1 MKKKTLV
8 SGIITLIFL
17 ILFVFTGPVYSFAGD
32 GSIAKYL
39 ASNAEPG
46 FNSVSWG
53 IGAFLK
59 IFVKL
64 FPSVNWWTMFSIF
77 MMFSSLFF
85 LTLFIQELFDGV
97 KGILIAAVFA
107 LFLWEAAYSID
118 INFTQ
123 TAILSGITGTS
134 AFLMLVRK
142 IKIKGLSKSD
152 ATYTEE
158 QERSSIGL
166 AICYGVIGV
175 LYILIAGALRFDAM
189 IMCIPFAV
197 VVLAVRFV
205 GIVFGRS
212 ESSRSNSI
220 GDNNLEGN
228 ELASGNDKKN
238 RIIIGVAVPLILMIC
253 TVLISYG
260 SHQIYRHMNPNIAF
274 FEDTF
279 DLTREVYDYIDMYPE
294 YNEVKDV
301 YEAAGLK
308 GSWYAMLT
316 NYYIADTN
324 YFNVETMT
332 VPLQFKG
339 ASTKTFGGYMDEVL
353 YYKGAL
359 ILGLIVMLLAGILT
373 SIKKDIIPVLS
384 AVAVFIVSGL
394 YFVHVG
400 RYAWRVSGG
409 VTVACVVMG
418 LMMLEE
424 IYNRYSDFF
433 VKNKEINAVDID
445 CNKNSSDNVSNSKL
459 VANNNKKLRMS
470 FLVGCAITVIC
481 CLDVCIHIAGTKSFV
496 FPRSEVTDEAKA
508 GLLDYMNS
516 NGDII
521 YFTEDYDY
529 ASHNI
534 WYVGAPGYLDNKFTT
549 LAGYNEGRN
558 ADLQAVG
565 INDMSQFVINMLT
578 RDDIYTEYSDVWA
591 AYLCDYYNPYVSAG
605 IVDVYEPTG
614 TQFIRYVAPMEAS
627 EDRFGDEVSD
637 VSLCVDGSKQS
648 DNYQVVHIE
657 AKTSMQ
663 DQDIEYYMNIENAA
677 TGAIYSYPLV
687 REGDAL
693 TGDALWMND
702 TWSFMDTNQ
711 YIVAKY
717 SDGTIVRI
725 LNITGTPV
733 PFI

>member
-1 MKKKTLV
+1 MFSIDILLIKCTLKGITMKKKIIV
-8 SGIITLIFL
+8 SGMITLLLL
-17 ILFVFTGPVYSFAGD
+17 IVFVFTEPVYSFAGD

-64 FPSVNWWTMFSIF
+64 FPYVNWWTMFSIF

-85 LTLFIQELFDGV
+85 LTLFIQELFDGI
-97 KGILIAAVFA
+97 KGSLIAVVFA

-134 AFLMLVRK
+134 AVLMMSRK
-142 IKIKGLSKSD
+142 KVLQGRILYGI
-152 ATYTEE
+152 
-158 QERSSIGL
+158 IGL
-166 AICYGVIGV
+166 
-175 LYILIAGALRFDAM
+175 LYILIAGSLRFDAM
-189 IMCIPFAV
+189 IMCIPFAIV
-197 VVLAVRFV
+197 IIAIRLLLLLMNKTGYGVDDKTDKNDKRSDFVRVLFSLVITPVIVILCTVVL
-205 GIVFGRS
+205 
-212 ESSRSNSI
+212 
-220 GDNNLEGN
+220 
-228 ELASGNDKKN
+228 
-238 RIIIGVAVPLILMIC
+238 
-253 TVLISYG
+253 SYG
-260 SHQIYRHMNPNIAF
+260 VHQVYRHMNPNIAF

-279 DLTREVYDYIDMYPE
+279 DLTREVYDYLDMYPE
-294 YNEVKDV
+294 YDEVKDV

-308 GSWYAMLT
+308 SSWYAMLT

-324 YFNVETMT
+324 YFNVETMS
-332 VPLQFKG
+332 VPVQFKG
-339 ASTKTFGGYMDEVL
+339 ASTMTFGGYMSEMMN
-353 YYKGAL
+353 YKGAL
-359 ILGLIVMLLAGILT
+359 IFGVLVIILAGIMT
-373 SIKKDIIPVLS
+373 SVRKSILPLVS
-384 AVAVFIVSGL
+384 AIVVFIVSGL

-418 LMMLEE
+418 LMMLSELV
-424 IYNRYSDFF
+424 NR
-433 VKNKEINAVDID
+433 
-445 CNKNSSDNVSNSKL
+445 SNTISKHTDGIAAIKTL
-459 VANNNKKLRMS
+459 NIMNMAGIVITCLCIVC
-470 FLVGCAITVIC
+470 VG
-481 CLDVCIHIAGTKSFV
+481 IHISITKSFAM
-496 FPRSEVTDEAKA
+496 PQSEVTDEAKA
-508 GLLDYMNS
+508 GLLDYMDSNS
-516 NGDII
+516 DII

-558 ADLQAVG
+558 SDLQAVG

-591 AYLCDYYNPYVSAG
+591 SYLCDYYNPYVSAG

-614 TQFIRYVAPMEAS
+614 TQFIRYVAPVEAT
-627 EDRFGDEVSD
+627 EDSFDETVTD
-637 VSLCVDGSKQS
+637 VSLYVDSTKQS
-648 DNYQVVHIE
+648 DNYQVVHID
-657 AKTSMQ
+657 AKTSAQ
-663 DQDIEYYMNIENAA
+663 EDDIEYYVNIENAA

-693 TGDALWMND
+693 RGDAIWKND
-702 TWSFMDTNQ
+702 TWSFMDTSQ
-711 YIVAKY
+711 YIVARY
-717 SDGTIVRI
+717 PDGHVARI

>member
-1 MKKKTLV
+1 MFSIDILLNKCTLKGITMKKKIIV
-8 SGIITLIFL
+8 SGMITLLLL
-17 ILFVFTGPVYSFAGD
+17 IVFVFTGPVYSFAGD

-85 LTLFIQELFDGV
+85 LTLFIQELFGGI
-97 KGILIAAVFA
+97 KGSLIAVVFA

-134 AFLMLVRK
+134 AVLMMSRK
-142 IKIKGLSKSD
+142 KVLQGRILYGI
-152 ATYTEE
+152 
-158 QERSSIGL
+158 IGL
-166 AICYGVIGV
+166 
-175 LYILIAGALRFDAM
+175 LYILIAGSLRFNAM
-189 IMCIPFAV
+189 IMCIPFAIV
-197 VVLAVRFV
+197 IIAIRLLLLLMNKTGYGVDDKTDKNDKISDFVRVLFSLVITPVIVILCTVVL
-205 GIVFGRS
+205 
-212 ESSRSNSI
+212 
-220 GDNNLEGN
+220 
-228 ELASGNDKKN
+228 
-238 RIIIGVAVPLILMIC
+238 
-253 TVLISYG
+253 SYG
-260 SHQIYRHMNPNIAF
+260 VHQVYRHMNPNIAF

-279 DLTREVYDYIDMYPE
+279 DLTREVYDYLDMYPE
-294 YNEVKDV
+294 YDEVEDV

-308 GSWYAMLT
+308 SSWYAMLT

-324 YFNVETMT
+324 YFNVETMS
-332 VPLQFKG
+332 VPVQFKG
-339 ASTKTFGGYMDEVL
+339 ASTKTFGGYMSEMMN
-353 YYKGAL
+353 YKGAL
-359 ILGLIVMLLAGILT
+359 IFGVLVIILAGIMT
-373 SIKKDIIPVLS
+373 SVRKSILPLVS
-384 AVAVFIVSGL
+384 AIVVFIVSGL

-418 LMMLEE
+418 LMILSELV
-424 IYNRYSDFF
+424 NRSNTISKHTD
-433 VKNKEINAVDID
+433 DIAAI
-445 CNKNSSDNVSNSKL
+445 KTSNIMNMAGIVITCL
-459 VANNNKKLRMS
+459 CIVC
-470 FLVGCAITVIC
+470 VG
-481 CLDVCIHIAGTKSFV
+481 IHISITKSFAM
-496 FPRSEVTDEAKA
+496 PQSEVTDEAKA
-508 GLLDYMNS
+508 GLLDYMDSNS
-516 NGDII
+516 DII

-534 WYVGAPGYLDNKFTT
+534 WYVGTPGYLDNKFTT

-578 RDDIYTEYSDVWA
+578 RSDIYTEYSDVWA
-591 AYLCDYYNPYVSAG
+591 SYLCDYYNPYVSAG

-614 TQFIRYVAPMEAS
+614 TQFIRYVAPVEAA
-627 EDRFGDEVSD
+627 EDKFDDTVTD
-637 VSLCVDGSKQS
+637 VALYVDSSKQS
-648 DNYQVVHIE
+648 DNYQIVHID
-657 AKTSMQ
+657 AKTSAQ
-663 DQDIEYYMNIENAA
+663 EDNIEYYMNVENAS

-687 REGDAL
+687 QNEDIL
-693 TGDALWMND
+693 TGDAIWKND
-702 TWSFMDTNQ
+702 TWSFMDTSQ
-711 YIVAKY
+711 YIVARY
-717 SDGTIVRI
+717 PDGHVARI

-733 PFI
+733 PFK

>member
-1 MKKKTLV
+1 MKKKALV
-8 SGIITLIFL
+8 SGIITLVLLVI
-17 ILFVFTGPVYSFAGD
+17 FVFTGPVYSFAGD

-77 MMFSSLFF
+77 MMFSSLFL
-85 LTLFIQELFDGV
+85 LTLFIQELFDGI
-97 KGILIAAVFA
+97 KGILIAVVFA

-134 AFLMLVRK
+134 ASLLVSRRK
-142 IKIKGLSKSD
+142 SVKGKV
-152 ATYTEE
+152 
-158 QERSSIGL
+158 
-166 AICYGVIGV
+166 CYGLIGA
-175 LYILIAGALRFDAM
+175 LYILIAGSLRFDAM
-189 IMCIPFAV
+189 IMCIPFAL
-197 VVLAVRFV
+197 VVLALRGGLFFLGRKEDGNKDTTGEADSDSRTKNLLFIRV
-205 GIVFGRS
+205 IVPV
-212 ESSRSNSI
+212 
-220 GDNNLEGN
+220 
-228 ELASGNDKKN
+228 
-238 RIIIGVAVPLILMIC
+238 IILVCSVAV
-253 TVLISYG
+253 SYG
-260 SHQIYRHMNPNIAF
+260 SHLVYRHVNPDIAF

-279 DLTREVYDYIDMYPE
+279 DLTREVYDYLDMYPE
-294 YNEVKDV
+294 YNEVSDV

-324 YFNVETMT
+324 YFNIETMT

-339 ASTKTFGGYMDEVL
+339 PSTKTFSGYMDEVL
-353 YYKGAL
+353 GYKGAL
-359 ILGLIVMLLAGILT
+359 ILGLLVILLAGVLT
-373 SIKKDIIPVLS
+373 KVKKCIIPLVS
-384 AVAVFIVSGL
+384 AVVVFIVSGL

-418 LMMLEE
+418 LMMLVE
-424 IYNRYSDFF
+424 F
-433 VKNKEINAVDID
+433 VARNIRMDEATDKVVDTDEDGENSNKAANPKAIFMIGYVVTAICVIAVGAHVVT
-445 CNKNSSDNVSNSKL
+445 S
-459 VANNNKKLRMS
+459 
-470 FLVGCAITVIC
+470 
-481 CLDVCIHIAGTKSFV
+481 KSFS
-496 FPRSEVTDEAKA
+496 FPKSEITDEAKA
-508 GLLDYMNS
+508 GLLDYMDS
-516 NGDII
+516 NRDVI

-534 WYVGAPGYLDNKFTT
+534 WYVGAPGYLSNKFTIF
-549 LAGYNEGRN
+549 AGYNEGRN

-578 RDDIYTEYSDVWA
+578 RDDIYTEYSDVWSS
-591 AYLCDYYNPYVSAG
+591 YLCDYYNPYVSAG
-605 IVDVYEPTG
+605 IVDVYEATN
-614 TQFIRYVAPMEAS
+614 TQFIRYVAPVEAG
-627 EDRFGDEVSD
+627 EDAFDDSVSD
-637 VSLCVDGSKQS
+637 VELFVDSSKQA
-648 DNYQVVHIE
+648 DNYQVIHVS
-657 AKTSMQ
+657 AKTSVQ
-663 DQDIEYYMNIENAA
+663 DEDVEYYMNIENAS

-687 REGDAL
+687 RNGSDL
-693 TGDALWMND
+693 TGDAIWKND

-711 YIVAKY
+711 YIVARL
-717 SDGTIVRI
+717 SDGRIVRV

-733 PFI
+733 PFL

>member
-1 MKKKTLV
+1 MKKKTLI
-8 SGIITLIFL
+8 SGIITLTLLVI
-17 ILFVFTGPVYSFAGD
+17 FVFTGPVYSVAGD

-85 LTLFIQELFDGV
+85 LTLFIQELFDGI
-97 KGILIAAVFA
+97 KGILIAIVFA

-134 AFLMLVRK
+134 ASLLVSRRK
-142 IKIKGLSKSD
+142 SVKGKV
-152 ATYTEE
+152 
-158 QERSSIGL
+158 
-166 AICYGVIGV
+166 CYGLIGA
-175 LYILIAGALRFDAM
+175 LYILIAGSLRFDAM
-189 IMCIPFAV
+189 IMCIPFAL
-197 VVLAVRFV
+197 VVLALRGGLFFLGRKEYGNKDATDEADSDSRTKKLLFV
-205 GIVFGRS
+205 KVIVPV
-212 ESSRSNSI
+212 
-220 GDNNLEGN
+220 
-228 ELASGNDKKN
+228 
-238 RIIIGVAVPLILMIC
+238 IILVCSVAV
-253 TVLISYG
+253 SYG
-260 SHQIYRHMNPNIAF
+260 SHLVYRHVNPNIAF

-279 DLTREVYDYIDMYPE
+279 DLTREVYDYLDMYPE
-294 YNEVKDV
+294 YNEVSDV

-339 ASTKTFGGYMDEVL
+339 PSTKTFSGYMDEVL
-353 YYKGAL
+353 GYKGAL
-359 ILGLIVMLLAGILT
+359 IFGILVILLAGVLT
-373 SIKKDIIPVLS
+373 NVKKCIIPLVS
-384 AVAVFIVSGL
+384 ALAVFIVSGL

-418 LMMLEE
+418 LMMLAEFVARNIRMDE
-424 IYNRYSDFF
+424 ATDKVVDTDEDGENR
-433 VKNKEINAVDID
+433 NKAANPKAIFMIGYVVTAICVIAVGAHVVT
-445 CNKNSSDNVSNSKL
+445 S
-459 VANNNKKLRMS
+459 
-470 FLVGCAITVIC
+470 
-481 CLDVCIHIAGTKSFV
+481 KSFS
-496 FPRSEVTDEAKA
+496 FPKSEITDEAKA
-508 GLLDYMNS
+508 GLLDYMDS
-516 NGDII
+516 NRDVI

-534 WYVGAPGYLDNKFTT
+534 WYVGTPGYLSNKFTIF
-549 LAGYNEGRN
+549 AGYNEGRN

-578 RDDIYTEYSDVWA
+578 RDDIYTEYSDVWSS
-591 AYLCDYYNPYVSAG
+591 YLCDYYNPYVSAG
-605 IVDVYEPTG
+605 IVDVYEATN
-614 TQFIRYVAPMEAS
+614 TQFIRYVAPVEAG
-627 EDRFGDEVSD
+627 EDAFDDSVSD
-637 VSLCVDGSKQS
+637 VELFVDSSKQA
-648 DNYQVVHIE
+648 DNYQVIHVS
-657 AKTSMQ
+657 AKTSVQ
-663 DQDIEYYMNIENAA
+663 DEDIEYYMNIENAS

-687 REGDAL
+687 RNGSDL
-693 TGDALWMND
+693 TGDALWKND
-702 TWSFMDTNQ
+702 TWSFMDTSQ
-711 YIVAKY
+711 YIVAKF
-717 SDGTIVRI
+717 SDGRIVRV
-725 LNITGTPV
+725 LNISGTPV
-733 PFI
+733 PFM

>member
-1 MKKKTLV
+1 MKKKIIV
-8 SGIITLIFL
+8 SGMITLLLL
-17 ILFVFTGPVYSFAGD
+17 IVFVFTGPVYSFAGD

-85 LTLFIQELFDGV
+85 LTLFIQELFDGI
-97 KGILIAAVFA
+97 KGSLIAVVFA

-134 AFLMLVRK
+134 AVLMMSRK
-142 IKIKGLSKSD
+142 KVLQGRILYGI
-152 ATYTEE
+152 
-158 QERSSIGL
+158 IGL
-166 AICYGVIGV
+166 
-175 LYILIAGALRFDAM
+175 LYILIAGSLRFDAM
-189 IMCIPFAV
+189 IMCIPFAIV
-197 VVLAVRFV
+197 IIAIRLLLLLMNKTDYRVSDKVNNSSISGHNIDNDTDKSKIADINKTADTNDNRNDFVRVLFSLVITPVIVILCTVVL
-205 GIVFGRS
+205 
-212 ESSRSNSI
+212 
-220 GDNNLEGN
+220 
-228 ELASGNDKKN
+228 
-238 RIIIGVAVPLILMIC
+238 
-253 TVLISYG
+253 SYG
-260 SHQIYRHMNPNIAF
+260 VHQVYRHMNPNIAF

-279 DLTREVYDYIDMYPE
+279 DLTREVYDYLDMYPE
-294 YNEVKDV
+294 YDEVKDI

-308 GSWYAMLT
+308 SSWYAMLT

-324 YFNVETMT
+324 YFNVETMS
-332 VPLQFKG
+332 VPVQFKG
-339 ASTKTFGGYMDEVL
+339 ASTKTFSGYMSEMMN
-353 YYKGAL
+353 YKGAL
-359 ILGLIVMLLAGILT
+359 IFGVLVIILAGIMT
-373 SIKKDIIPVLS
+373 SVRKSILPLAS
-384 AVAVFIVSGL
+384 AIVVFIVSGL

-418 LMMLEE
+418 FMMLSELV
-424 IYNRYSDFF
+424 NRSNTISKHTD
-433 VKNKEINAVDID
+433 DIAAI
-445 CNKNSSDNVSNSKL
+445 KTSNIMNMAGIVITCL
-459 VANNNKKLRMS
+459 CIVC
-470 FLVGCAITVIC
+470 VG
-481 CLDVCIHIAGTKSFV
+481 IHISITKSFAM
-496 FPRSEVTDEAKA
+496 PQSEVTDEAKA
-508 GLLDYMNS
+508 GLLDYMDSNS
-516 NGDII
+516 DIV

-534 WYVGAPGYLDNKFTT
+534 WYVGTPGYLDNKFTT

-558 ADLQAVG
+558 TDLQAVG

-591 AYLCDYYNPYVSAG
+591 SYLCDYYNPYVSAG

-614 TQFIRYVAPMEAS
+614 TQFIRYVAPVEAT
-627 EDRFGDEVSD
+627 EDSFDETVTD
-637 VSLCVDGSKQS
+637 VSLYVDSTKQS
-648 DNYQVVHIE
+648 DNYQVVHID
-657 AKTSMQ
+657 AKTSAQ
-663 DQDIEYYMNIENAA
+663 EDNIEYYVNIENAA

-693 TGDALWMND
+693 RGDAIWKND
-702 TWSFMDTNQ
+702 TWSFMDTSQ
-711 YIVAKY
+711 YIVARY
-717 SDGTIVRI
+717 PDGHVVRI

>member
-1 MKKKTLV
+1 MKKKIII
-8 SGIITLIFL
+8 SGTITLLFL
-17 ILFVFTGPVYSFAGD
+17 IVFVFAEPVYSFAGD

-59 IFVKL
+59 IFVRL

-85 LTLFIQELFDGV
+85 LTLFIQELFDGI
-97 KGILIAAVFA
+97 KGILIAVVFA

-134 AFLMLVRK
+134 ASLLVSRRK
-142 IKIKGLSKSD
+142 LIKGKVC
-152 ATYTEE
+152 Y
-158 QERSSIGL
+158 
-166 AICYGVIGV
+166 AIVGAI
-175 LYILIAGALRFDAM
+175 YILVAGSLRFDAM
-189 IMCIPFAV
+189 IMCIPFAL
-197 VVLAVRFV
+197 VVLALR
-205 GIVFGRS
+205 GG
-212 ESSRSNSI
+212 
-220 GDNNLEGN
+220 L
-228 ELASGNDKKN
+228 LLCN
-238 RIIIGVAVPLILMIC
+238 RIRIEDGSKAVNSEVDKNDNSGIRKHILVQTVAPLVVMVC
-253 TVLISYG
+253 SVLVSYG
-260 SHQIYRHMNPNIAF
+260 SHLVYRHMNPNIAF

-294 YNEVKDV
+294 YNEVSDV

-339 ASTKTFGGYMDEVL
+339 PSTKTFSGYMDEVL
-353 YYKGAL
+353 GYKSAL
-359 ILGLIVMLLAGILT
+359 ILGVIVILLAGIIT
-373 SIKKDIIPVLS
+373 KIKKCIIPLVS
-384 AVAVFIVSGL
+384 ANFVFIVSGL

-418 LMMLEE
+418 LMMLSELL
-424 IYNRYSDFF
+424 IGY
-433 VKNKEINAVDID
+433 KDID
-445 CNKNSSDNVSNSKL
+445 ASIEKNSDTDKVADKDKVLDSDKDVEGDNKNRNRKVRLIIGYVISAICLVSVGTHIVTSK
-459 VANNNKKLRMS
+459 NFS
-470 FLVGCAITVIC
+470 FP
-481 CLDVCIHIAGTKSFV
+481 KS
-496 FPRSEVTDEAKA
+496 EITDEAKA
-508 GLLDYMNS
+508 GLLDYMDSNS
-516 NGDII
+516 DII

-529 ASHNI
+529 ASHNV
-534 WYVGAPGYLDNKFTT
+534 WYVGALGYLDNKFTT

-558 ADLQAVG
+558 SDLQAAG
-565 INDMSQFVINMLT
+565 ISDMSQFVINMLT

-591 AYLCDYYNPYVSAG
+591 SYLCDYYNPYVSAG

-614 TQFIRYVAPMEAS
+614 TQFIRYVAPVEAA
-627 EDRFGDEVSD
+627 EDKFDDAVTGVA
-637 VSLCVDGSKQS
+637 LYVDSSKQS
-648 DNYQVVHIE
+648 DNYQIVHID
-657 AKTSMQ
+657 AKTSVQ
-663 DQDIEYYMNIENAA
+663 ENGIEYYMNVENAS

-687 REGDAL
+687 QDGDDL
-693 TGDALWMND
+693 TGDAIWKND
-702 TWSFMDTNQ
+702 TWSFMDTSQ
-711 YIVAKY
+711 YIVARY
-717 SDGTIVRI
+717 ADGTTVRL
-725 LNITGTPV
+725 LNITGIPV
-733 PFI
+733 DFK

>member
-1 MKKKTLV
+1 MKKRVTV
-8 SGIITLIFL
+8 SGIITLILLIVFL
-17 ILFVFTGPVYSFAGD
+17 FTNPVYSAAGD

-46 FNSVSWG
+46 FNSISWG
-53 IGAFLK
+53 LGAFLK
-59 IFVKL
+59 IFVK
-64 FPSVNWWTMFSIF
+64 FCPSVNWWTIFSIF

-85 LTLFIQELFDGV
+85 LSLFIQELFDGI
-97 KGILIAAVFA
+97 KGIVIAVVFA

-134 AFLMLVRK
+134 AGLLMKWSRSVR
-142 IKIKGLSKSD
+142 GRL
-152 ATYTEE
+152 
-158 QERSSIGL
+158 
-166 AICYGVIGV
+166 CYGAIGV
-175 LYILIAGALRFDAM
+175 LYILIAGSLRFDAM
-189 IMCIPFAV
+189 IMCIPFAM
-197 VVLAVRFV
+197 VVLALRFC
-205 GIVFGRS
+205 GIVFSR
-212 ESSRSNSI
+212 EVDHATLKPSSI
-220 GDNNLEGN
+220 
-228 ELASGNDKKN
+228 N
-238 RIIIGVAVPLILMIC
+238 RINRNQIVIDVIVPLMLIIC
-253 TVLISYG
+253 TVLVSYG
-260 SHQIYRHMNPNIAF
+260 SHRVYRRIDPDIAF

-279 DLTREVYDYIDMYPE
+279 DLTREVYDYLEMYPE
-294 YNEVKDV
+294 YDEVRDV

-324 YFNVETMT
+324 YFNVETMS
-332 VPLQFKG
+332 VPVQFKG
-339 ASTKTFGGYMDEVL
+339 ASTKTFGGYMSEML
-353 YYKGAL
+353 RYKGAL
-359 ILGLIVMLLAGILT
+359 ILGLIVMLLAGLLT
-373 SIKKDIIPVLS
+373 SLKKDIIPFFS
-384 AVAVFIVSGL
+384 AIAVFIVSGL

-409 VTVACVVMG
+409 VTVACVVMA
-418 LMMLEE
+418 LMMLAEF
-424 IYNRYSDFF
+424 YKRYTSISVDETKANVNTLKKRMVVSF
-433 VKNKEINAVDID
+433 VVTAV
-445 CNKNSSDNVSNSKL
+445 
-459 VANNNKKLRMS
+459 
-470 FLVGCAITVIC
+470 C
-481 CLDVCIHIAGTKSFV
+481 CISVCIHIVSIKSFA

-508 GLLDYMNS
+508 GLMDYMDS
-516 NGDII
+516 NKDII

-534 WYVGAPGYLDNKFTT
+534 WYVGTPGYLDNKFTIF
-549 LAGYNEGRN
+549 AGYNEGRK

-614 TQFIRYVAPMEAS
+614 TQFIRYVAPVEAT

-637 VSLCVDGSKQS
+637 VELFVDGSMQT
-648 DNYQVVHIE
+648 DNYQIVHLD
-657 AKTSMQ
+657 AKTIQ
-663 DQDIEYYMNIENAA
+663 VDPDVEYYLNVENAS

-687 REGDAL
+687 RNEGVLSGDAI
-693 TGDALWMND
+693 WKND
-702 TWSFMDTNQ
+702 TWSFMDTSQ

-717 SDGTIVRI
+717 PDGTVVRV

-733 PFI
+733 PFL

>member
-8 SGIITLIFL
+8 SGIITLVLLVI
-17 ILFVFTGPVYSFAGD
+17 FVFTGPVYSFAGD

-85 LTLFIQELFDGV
+85 LTLFIQELFDGI
-97 KGILIAAVFA
+97 KGILIAVVFA

-134 AFLMLVRK
+134 ASLLVSRRK
-142 IKIKGLSKSD
+142 SVKGKV
-152 ATYTEE
+152 
-158 QERSSIGL
+158 
-166 AICYGVIGV
+166 CYGLIGA
-175 LYILIAGALRFDAM
+175 LYILIAGSLRFDAM
-189 IMCIPFAV
+189 IMCIPFSL
-197 VVLAVRFV
+197 VVLALRGGLFLLGRKEDGNKDATGEADSDSRTKNLLFV
-205 GIVFGRS
+205 KVIVPV
-212 ESSRSNSI
+212 
-220 GDNNLEGN
+220 
-228 ELASGNDKKN
+228 
-238 RIIIGVAVPLILMIC
+238 IILGCSVAV
-253 TVLISYG
+253 SYG
-260 SHQIYRHMNPNIAF
+260 SHLVYRHVNPNIAF

-279 DLTREVYDYIDMYPE
+279 DLTREVYDYLDMYPE
-294 YNEVKDV
+294 YNEVSDV

-339 ASTKTFGGYMDEVL
+339 PSTKTFSGYMDEVL
-353 YYKGAL
+353 GYKGAL
-359 ILGLIVMLLAGILT
+359 ILGILVILLAGVLT
-373 SIKKDIIPVLS
+373 NVKKCIIPLVS
-384 AVAVFIVSGL
+384 ALAVFIVSGL

-418 LMMLEE
+418 LMMLAE
-424 IYNRYSDFF
+424 F
-433 VKNKEINAVDID
+433 VARNIRMDEATDKVVDTDEDGENSNKAANPKAIFMIGYVVTAICVIAVGAHVVT
-445 CNKNSSDNVSNSKL
+445 S
-459 VANNNKKLRMS
+459 
-470 FLVGCAITVIC
+470 
-481 CLDVCIHIAGTKSFV
+481 KSFS
-496 FPRSEVTDEAKA
+496 FPKSEITDEAKA
-508 GLLDYMNS
+508 GLLDYMDS
-516 NGDII
+516 NRDVI

-534 WYVGAPGYLDNKFTT
+534 WYVGIPGYLSNKFTIF
-549 LAGYNEGRN
+549 AGYNEGRN

-578 RDDIYTEYSDVWA
+578 RDDIYTEYSDVWSS
-591 AYLCDYYNPYVSAG
+591 YLCDYYNPYVSAG
-605 IVDVYEPTG
+605 IVDVYEATN
-614 TQFIRYVAPMEAS
+614 TQFIRYVAPVEAG
-627 EDRFGDEVSD
+627 EDAFDDSVSD
-637 VSLCVDGSKQS
+637 VELFVDSSKQA
-648 DNYQVVHIE
+648 DNYQVIHVS
-657 AKTSMQ
+657 AKTSVQ
-663 DQDIEYYMNIENAA
+663 DEDIEYYMNIENAS

-687 REGDAL
+687 RNGSDL
-693 TGDALWMND
+693 TGDALWKND
-702 TWSFMDTNQ
+702 TWSFMDTSQ
-711 YIVAKY
+711 YIVAKF
-717 SDGTIVRI
+717 SDGRIVRV
-725 LNITGTPV
+725 LNISGTPV
-733 PFI
+733 PFM

>member
-1 MKKKTLV
+1 MKKKVLV
-8 SGIITLIFL
+8 SGIITIVFL
-17 ILFVFTGPVYSFAGD
+17 ILFIFTDPVYSVAGD

-59 IFVKL
+59 IFVKI
-64 FPSVNWWTMFSIF
+64 FPSVNWWTIFSIF

-85 LTLFIQELFDGV
+85 LTLFVQELFDGV
-97 KGILIAAVFA
+97 KGILVAVLFA
-107 LFLWEAAYSID
+107 LFLWETAYNID

-134 AFLMLVRK
+134 AFLMLAH
-142 IKIKGLSKSD
+142 KIKGKGYIQGYDTCLKS
-152 ATYTEE
+152 EE
-158 QERSSIGL
+158 CNSIGGM
-166 AICYGVIGV
+166 ICYGIVGA
-175 LYILIAGALRFDAM
+175 LYILIAGGLRFDAM
-189 IMCIPFAV
+189 IMCVPFAMV
-197 VVLAVRFV
+197 ILVLRFV
-205 GIVFGRS
+205 GIVLRRVNDHTTIKNPGVS
-212 ESSRSNSI
+212 
-220 GDNNLEGN
+220 
-228 ELASGNDKKN
+228 NDKRN
-238 RIIIGVAVPLILMIC
+238 RIVVNVIVPFALTIC
-253 TVLISYG
+253 TVLVSYG
-260 SHQIYRHMNPNIAF
+260 SHQIYRHMNSDIAF

-279 DLTREVYDYIDMYPE
+279 DLTRQVYDYIDMYPE

-301 YEAAGLK
+301 YEAAGLR

-324 YFNVETMT
+324 YFNVDTMS

-339 ASTKTFGGYMDEVL
+339 ASTQTFGGYMSEML
-353 YYKGAL
+353 NYKGSL
-359 ILGLIVMLLAGILT
+359 ILGLLVMFLAGILT
-373 SIKKDIIPVLS
+373 SLKKAIFPTLS
-384 AVAVFIVSGL
+384 AVVVFIVGGL

-424 IYNRYSDFF
+424 VYKRYTIISVGKAKAD
-433 VKNKEINAVDID
+433 D
-445 CNKNSSDNVSNSKL
+445 NSSKIRMVVSCI
-459 VANNNKKLRMS
+459 V
-470 FLVGCAITVIC
+470 TVIC
-481 CLDVCIHIAGTKSFV
+481 SICVCIHIIDTKNFV
-496 FPRSEVTDEAKA
+496 FPRPKVTDEAKA
-508 GLLDYMNS
+508 GLLDYMDS
-516 NGDII
+516 NEDII

-534 WYVGAPGYLDNKFTT
+534 WYVGTPGYLDNKFTIF
-549 LAGYNEGRN
+549 AGYNEGRSK
-558 ADLQAVG
+558 DLQAVY

-578 RDDIYTEYSDVWA
+578 RDDIYTEYSDVWSS
-591 AYLCDYYNPYVSAG
+591 YLCDYYNPYVSAG
-605 IVDVYEPTG
+605 IVDIYEPTG
-614 TQFIRYVAPMEAS
+614 TQFIRYVAPVEAT

-637 VSLCVDGSKQS
+637 VALLVDGSKQT
-648 DNYQVVHIE
+648 DNYQVVHID
-657 AKTSMQ
+657 AKTIGT
-663 DQDIEYYMNIENAA
+663 DLDVEYYLNVEKSS

-687 REGDAL
+687 RDGDVLSGDAI
-693 TGDALWMND
+693 WKND

-717 SDGTIVRI
+717 PDGTIVRI

-733 PFI
+733 PFN

>member
-1 MKKKTLV
+1 MKKKALV
-8 SGIITLIFL
+8 SGIITLVLLVI
-17 ILFVFTGPVYSFAGD
+17 FVFTGPVYSFAGD

-85 LTLFIQELFDGV
+85 LTLFIQELFDGI
-97 KGILIAAVFA
+97 KGILIAVVFA

-134 AFLMLVRK
+134 ASLLVSRRK
-142 IKIKGLSKSD
+142 SVKGKV
-152 ATYTEE
+152 
-158 QERSSIGL
+158 
-166 AICYGVIGV
+166 CYGLIGA
-175 LYILIAGALRFDAM
+175 LYILIAGSLRFDAM
-189 IMCIPFAV
+189 IMCIPFAL
-197 VVLAVRFV
+197 VVLALRGGLLLLGRKEDGNKDATDEADSDSRTKKLLFV
-205 GIVFGRS
+205 KVIVPVILLVC
-212 ESSRSNSI
+212 SI
-220 GDNNLEGN
+220 
-228 ELASGNDKKN
+228 
-238 RIIIGVAVPLILMIC
+238 AV
-253 TVLISYG
+253 SYG
-260 SHQIYRHMNPNIAF
+260 SHLVYRHVNPNIAF

-279 DLTREVYDYIDMYPE
+279 DLTREVYDYLDMYPE
-294 YNEVKDV
+294 YNEVSDV

-339 ASTKTFGGYMDEVL
+339 PSTKTFSGYMDEVL
-353 YYKGAL
+353 RYKGAL
-359 ILGLIVMLLAGILT
+359 ILGFLVILLAGVLT
-373 SIKKDIIPVLS
+373 KVKKCIIPLVS

-418 LMMLEE
+418 LMMLTE
-424 IYNRYSDFF
+424 F
-433 VKNKEINAVDID
+433 VARNIRMDEATDKVVDTDEDGENSNKAANPKAIFMIGYVVTAICVIAVGAHVVT
-445 CNKNSSDNVSNSKL
+445 S
-459 VANNNKKLRMS
+459 
-470 FLVGCAITVIC
+470 
-481 CLDVCIHIAGTKSFV
+481 KSFS
-496 FPRSEVTDEAKA
+496 FPKSEITDEAKA
-508 GLLDYMNS
+508 GLLDYMDS
-516 NGDII
+516 NRDVI

-534 WYVGAPGYLDNKFTT
+534 WYVGAPGYLSNKFTIF
-549 LAGYNEGRN
+549 AGYNEGRN

-578 RDDIYTEYSDVWA
+578 RDDIYTEYSDVWVS
-591 AYLCDYYNPYVSAG
+591 YLCDYYNPYVSAG
-605 IVDVYEPTG
+605 IVDVYEATN
-614 TQFIRYVAPMEAS
+614 TQFIRYVAPVEAG
-627 EDRFGDEVSD
+627 EDAFDDSVSD
-637 VSLCVDGSKQS
+637 VELFVDSSKQA
-648 DNYQVVHIE
+648 DNYQVIHVS
-657 AKTSMQ
+657 AKTSVQ
-663 DQDIEYYMNIENAA
+663 DEDVEYYMNIENAS

-687 REGDAL
+687 RNGSDL
-693 TGDALWMND
+693 TGDAIWKND

-711 YIVAKY
+711 YIVAKL
-717 SDGTIVRI
+717 SDGRIVRV

-733 PFI
+733 PFL